1 VGEPELKPDFRGPT
15 LAIMADLSP
24 LPARDFNAQAAAHL
38 LWRAGFG
45 GTWEQA
51 EELAALGLDEAVE
64 RIVNY
69 TPSTNLPAPEC
80 AALPEESDRAFEE
93 RLKSLPDEEARQK
106 ERNLRYRA
114 ERARIRG
121 LQIWWLS
128 RMLTS
133 APAAGAVPPLEE
145 KLTLFWHSH
154 FASSF
159 EDKIE
164 RTYPLWRQNQT
175 FRELALRPFP
185 EQLNALIRDPAMLVW
200 LDNAY
205 SHRHRPNENFA
216 RELMELFSMGVGP
229 YSEEDVKESARA
241 LTGYSVDRETWTF
254 RFNEGAHDPD
264 AKTFLGRTGKLNGE
278 DVVSLICEQPATAEF
293 LSRKF
298 LDYFVC
304 TAPEPE
310 MVTPVA
316 TLYRESGYDLKALL
330 HVLFRSKLF
339 YSDPARSAVVKSPVV
354 LAIGALKAMR
364 AQLPADDL
372 ILGALRVMG
381 QNLFFPP
388 DVNGWPGGAD
398 WINSNTLLVRY
409 NFANFLMHGVSPDEF
424 KTFDRRTVDRSVSR
438 REFLAEQRN
447 PNAVHWN
454 PKAQLEAGGGIRKL
468 LSARDIVDYF
478 LREFLQRNPGRELRD
493 ALVQLAETD
502 GAGGTRAMSVRD
514 TNFNERARG
523 LVHLIMS
530 SPEYQLC

>member
-1 VGEPELKPDFRGPT
+1 MP
-15 LAIMADLSP
+15 DLSP

-51 EELAALGLDEAVE
+51 EELADLGLDGAVD

-69 TPSTNLPAPEC
+69 TPSANLSAPPC
-80 AALPEESDRAFEE
+80 AALPEESQKAFEE
-93 RLKSLPDEEARQK
+93 RLKSLPDEEARRK
-106 ERNLRYRA
+106 ERNLRYET

-121 LQIWWLS
+121 LQIWWLD
-128 RMLTS
+128 RMRVS
-133 APAAGAVPPLEE
+133 AAEPDGIPPLEE

-154 FASSF
+154 FASSY

-164 RTYPLWRQNQT
+164 RTFPLWRQNQT
-175 FRELALRPFP
+175 FRELAISPFP
-185 EQLNALIRDPAMLVW
+185 DQLEALIRDPAMLVW
-200 LDNAY
+200 LDNAS

-216 RELMELFSMGVGP
+216 RELMELFSMGVGH

-241 LTGYSVDRETWTF
+241 LTGYGVDRETWTF
-254 RFNEGAHDPD
+254 RFSEGAHDPD
-264 AKTFLGRTGKLNGE
+264 EKTFLGRTGKLTGE
-278 DVVSLICEQPATAEF
+278 DVVAIICEHPATAEF
-293 LSRKF
+293 LARKF

-304 TAPEPE
+304 TSPEPE
-310 MVTPVA
+310 MVPPVA
-316 TLYRESGYDLKALL
+316 ALYRESGYNLKTLL
-330 HVLFRSKLF
+330 HTLFRSRLF
-339 YSDPARSAVVKSPVV
+339 YSEPARSAVVKSPVV

-364 AQLPADDL
+364 APLPADDL

-424 KTFDRRTVDRSVSR
+424 KTFDRRAVDRTVSR
-438 REFLAEQRN
+438 REFMAEQRH
-447 PNAVHWN
+447 PNAVQWN
-454 PKAQLEAGGGIRKL
+454 PKAQLEASGEIRKL

-478 LREFLQRNPGRELRD
+478 LREFLQRKPGRELRD
-493 ALVQLAETD
+493 ALIQLAETD
-502 GAGGTRAMSVRD
+502 GAGGSRSMSVRD
-514 TNFNERARG
+514 TNFDERARG